1 MNLNKSDIAI
11 VSIATVALWW
21 VAYLIFCGM
30 EMIHIINTIGCTEVS
45 AGALMLTPSFTIANL
60 RDDRRYS
67 ESDRLRN
74 YVGLHTPIYRVLNH
88 AQKFILAKGLSRDFD
103 MHTNRGQ
110 QKWIYREGVLNISLN
125 RGYSEVTIGARRIF
139 AVSDWTRMI
148 YHIDASGV
156 WHETEY
162 TQDYDMT
169 DVIAQVTEALEVIAE
184 HYNADKYD
192 AIDATKAEQEWYCYG
207 ADNLGVV
214 NDRWQRATVSL
225 WHIKDSNKSVEW
237 TKYWG
242 RETPT
247 GAREYKTTTGSHPT
261 AYRVAIGDKAYW
273 IPHSICSRT
282 TAIHGGR
289 YVRHDGADRFLGF
302 QMHLQQLDLPVWWLE
317 KTIGT
322 DWIDKVDPIGRSEF
336 FKAFVPKRRYYRR

>member
-1 MNLNKSDIAI
+1 MTNKSIDSIFIVIFYIIAFIYI
-11 VSIATVALWW
+11 VACA
-21 VAYLIFCGM
+21 FD
-30 EMIHIINTIGCTEVS
+30 TIDNL
-45 AGALMLTPSFTIANL
+45 AILGASMFAIKPSFTIANL
-60 RDDRRYS
+60 RDQRRYS
-67 ESDRLRN
+67 DSDRLRN

-88 AQKFILAKGLSRDFD
+88 AQKFILSKGLSRDFD

-125 RGYSEVTIGARRIF
+125 RGYSEVIIGARRIF

-148 YHIDASGV
+148 YHIDANGV

-169 DVIAQVTEALEVIAE
+169 DVIAQVTEALEVIAQ
-184 HYNADKYD
+184 HYNADKYK
-192 AIDATKAEQEWYCYG
+192 AIDERQARQEWFCYA

-214 NDRWQRATVSL
+214 NDTWQRATIQL

-247 GAREYKTTTGSHPT
+247 GAKEYKTTTGEHPS
-261 AYRVAIGDKAYW
+261 AYLVAIGDKSYW
-273 IPHSICSRT
+273 VPHSICSRT
-282 TAIHGGR
+282 TTLHGGR
-289 YVRHDGADRFLGF
+289 QVRHDGADRFIGF
-302 QMHLQQLDLPVWWLE
+302 GMSTSTLDLPVWWLE
-317 KTIGT
+317 KTVGL
-322 DWIDKVDPIGRSEF
+322 DWEDKVEPMGRSEF
-336 FKAFVPKRRYYRR
+336 FKAFVPKRRYGRR

>member
-1 MNLNKSDIAI
+1 MTNDSISFYCIAI
-11 VSIATVALWW
+11 FFLVACC
-21 VAYLIFCGM
+21 YI
-30 EMIHIINTIGCTEVS
+30 IGCAVDMVTILS
-45 AGALMLTPSFTIANL
+45 NLDSLGYAMLAIKPSFTIANL
-60 RDDRRYS
+60 RQDRRYG

-74 YVGLHTPIYRVLNH
+74 YAGLHTPVYRVLNH
-88 AQKFILAKGLSRDFD
+88 AERFILDNLIGRDFD
-103 MHTNRGQ
+103 INMGRGQ

-125 RGYSEVTIGARRIF
+125 RGYSEVMIGARRIF

-148 YHIDASGV
+148 YHIDANGV

-162 TQDYDMT
+162 TQQYDMT
-169 DVIAQVTEALEVIAE
+169 DIIAQVTEALEVIAQ

-192 AIDATKAEQEWYCYG
+192 AIDANKARQEWFCYA

-214 NDRWQRATVSL
+214 NDTWERATVQL
-225 WHIKDSNKSVEW
+225 WPIKDSKKSVEW

-247 GAREYKTTTGSHPT
+247 GAKEYKTTTGSHPS
-261 AYRVAIGDKAYW
+261 AYLVAIGDKSYW

-282 TAIHGGR
+282 TTLHGGR
-289 YVRHDGADRFLGF
+289 QVRHDGADRFIGF
-302 QMHLQQLDLPVWWLE
+302 GMSTSTLDLPVWWLE
-317 KTIGT
+317 KTIGV
-322 DWIDKVDPIGRSEF
+322 DWASKVAPLGRSEF